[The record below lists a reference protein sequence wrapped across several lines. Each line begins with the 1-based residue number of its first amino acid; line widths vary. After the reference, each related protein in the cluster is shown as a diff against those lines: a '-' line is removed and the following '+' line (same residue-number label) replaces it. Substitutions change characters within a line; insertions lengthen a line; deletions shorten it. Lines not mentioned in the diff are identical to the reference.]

1 MRKAVLRIIGVFLM
15 IGEVLDYLALP
26 AVFVAIGVL
35 NGFGWQ
41 YYAWVIGGYCVL
53 VILAELVGALIG
65 AMLGNTFELR
75 LLRKLKKASRLHE
88 PKEEI

>member
-1 MRKAVLRIIGVFLM
+1 MRKAVLRIIGVFLV

-26 AVFVAIGVL
+26 ALFVVIGLL

-41 YYAWVIGGYCVL
+41 YYAWVIGGYVVL
-53 VILAELVGALIG
+53 IVLAELIGALIG
-65 AMLGNTFELR
+65 RMLGKALEPR
-75 LLRKLKKASRLHE
+75 LLRKLKKAARLHQ